1 MSNHIV
7 KVIESNFINYDVK
20 RFIVEKPEGFDFIP
34 GQAVNISINDPEWKN
49 ELRPFTFTNQ
59 KETKNLEFI
68 VKIYNERKGVTNKL
82 AGINAG
88 DELILHDIFGAI
100 HYEKPG
106 IFIAAGT
113 GITPF
118 LAIFRDLYKKNKLRG
133 NKLIFVNKTSL
144 DIIAYTELNRMFK
157 EDIMH
162 VLTREGVVG
171 FKGKRIDRNFLIENI
186 TDFSQHFYVCGPSNF
201 VDDVLRILKDLGAES
216 DSLIFE
222 S

>member
-7 KVIESNFINYDVK
+7 KVIESNFINHDVK
-20 RFIVEKPEGFDFIP
+20 RFVVEKPEGFDFTP
-34 GQAVNISINDPEWKN
+34 GQAVNLSINDPEWKN

-68 VKIYNERKGVTNKL
+68 VKIYSEHKGVTNKL
-82 AGINAG
+82 AGINTGA
-88 DELILHDIFGAI
+88 ELILHDVFGAI

-118 LAIFRDLYKKNKLRG
+118 LAIFRDLYKNNNLRG
-133 NKLIFVNKTSL
+133 NKLIFLNKTSL
-144 DIIAYTELNRMFK
+144 DIIAFNELNRMFK

-171 FKGKRIDRNFLIENI
+171 FKGRRIDRNFLIENI
-186 TDFSQHFYVCGPSNF
+186 SDFSQHFYVCGPTDF
-201 VDDVLRILKDLGAES
+201 VGDVLRILKDLGASS
-216 DSLIFE
+216 DSLVFE
-222 S
+222 N

>member
-1 MSNHIV
+1 MANHIV
-7 KVIESNFINYDVK
+7 KVIESNFINHDVK
-20 RFIVEKPEGFDFIP
+20 RFLVEKPEGFDFTP
-34 GQAVNISINDPEWKN
+34 GQAVNLSINDPEWIN

-59 KETKNLEFI
+59 KETNNLEFI
-68 VKIYNERKGVTNKL
+68 VKIYNKHKGVTNKL
-82 AGINAG
+82 AGINKG
-88 DELILHDIFGAI
+88 DELILHNVFGAI

-133 NKLIFVNKTSL
+133 NKLIFLNKTSL
-144 DIIAYTELNRMFK
+144 DIIAFNELNRMFK
-157 EDIMH
+157 QDILH

-186 TDFSQHFYVCGPSNF
+186 ADFSQHFYVFGPTDF
-201 VDDVLRILKDLGAES
+201 VEDILRILKDLGASS
-216 DSLIFE
+216 DSLVFE

>member
-1 MSNHIV
+1 MANHIV
-7 KVIESNFINYDVK
+7 KVIESNFINHDVK
-20 RFIVEKPEGFDFIP
+20 RFLVEKPEGFDFTP
-34 GQAVNISINDPEWKN
+34 GQAVNLSINDPEWIN

-59 KETKNLEFI
+59 KETNNLEFI
-68 VKIYNERKGVTNKL
+68 VKIYNKHKGVTNKL
-82 AGINAG
+82 AGINKG
-88 DELILHDIFGAI
+88 DELILHNVFGAI

-133 NKLIFVNKTSL
+133 NKLIFLNKTSL
-144 DIIAYTELNRMFK
+144 DIIAFNELNRMFK
-157 EDIMH
+157 QDILH

-186 TDFSQHFYVCGPSNF
+186 ADFSQHFYVCGPSDF
-201 VDDVLRILKDLGAES
+201 VEDILRILKDLGASS
-216 DSLIFE
+216 DSLVFE

>member
-1 MSNHIV
+1 MANHIV
-7 KVIESNFINYDVK
+7 KVIESNFINHDVK
-20 RFIVEKPEGFDFIP
+20 RFLVEKPEGFDFTP
-34 GQAVNISINDPEWKN
+34 GQAVNLSINDPEWIN

-59 KETKNLEFI
+59 KETNNLEFI
-68 VKIYNERKGVTNKL
+68 VKIYNKHKGVTNKL
-82 AGINAG
+82 AGINKG
-88 DELILHDIFGAI
+88 DELILHNVFGAI

-133 NKLIFVNKTSL
+133 NKLIFLNKTSL
-144 DIIAYTELNRMFK
+144 DIIAFNELNRMFK
-157 EDIMH
+157 QDILH

-186 TDFSQHFYVCGPSNF
+186 ADFSQHFYVCGPSDF
-201 VDDVLRILKDLGAES
+201 VEDILRILKDLGASS

>member
-7 KVIESNFINYDVK
+7 KVIESNFINHDVK
-20 RFIVEKPEGFDFIP
+20 RFVVEKPKDFDFIP
-34 GQAVNISINDPEWKN
+34 GQAVNISINEPEWKN

-59 KETKNLEFI
+59 KETKDLEFI
-68 VKIYNERKGVTNKL
+68 VKIYNEHKGVTNKL
-82 AGINAG
+82 AGINKG
-88 DELILHDIFGAI
+88 DELILQDIFGAI
-100 HYEKPG
+100 HFEKPG

-118 LAIFRDLYKKNKLRG
+118 LAIFRDLYKRNKLRG

-144 DIIAYTELNRMFK
+144 DIIAFNELNRMFK
-157 EDIMH
+157 QDILH

-186 TDFSQHFYVCGPSNF
+186 ADFSQHFYVCGPTDF
-201 VDDVLRILKDLGAES
+201 VQDILRILKDLGASS

>member
-1 MSNHIV
+1 MGNHIV
-7 KVIESNFINYDVK
+7 KVIESNFINHDVK
-20 RFIVEKPEGFDFIP
+20 RFLVEKPEGFDFIP

-59 KETKNLEFI
+59 KETNNLEFI
-68 VKIYNERKGVTNKL
+68 VKIYNEHKGVTNKL
-82 AGINAG
+82 AGINKG
-88 DELILHDIFGAI
+88 DELILHDVFGAI
-100 HYEKPG
+100 HYEKTG

-118 LAIFRDLYKKNKLRG
+118 LAIFRDLYKANKLRG

-144 DIIAYTELNRMFK
+144 DIIAYEELNRMFK

-171 FKGKRIDRNFLIENI
+171 FKGRRIDRNFLIENI
-186 TDFSQHFYVCGPSNF
+186 VDFNQHFYVCGPSDF
-201 VDDVLRILKDLGAES
+201 VEDILRILKDLGANS
-216 DSLIFE
+216 DSLIFD